1 MAYSKRRSSTKRGSK
16 SRRRS
21 RRSSAK
27 SIKAAS
33 IKHLIVM
40 PMKAGGGKRLKKTRR
55 RKH

>member
-1 MAYSKRRSSTKRGSK
+1 MAYSKRRSISHRRSK

-21 RRSSAK
+21 RSSSAK

-33 IKHLIVM
+33 VKHLIVM
-40 PMKAGGGKRLKKTRR
+40 PMKAGGGKRSKKTRR